1 MAILLRLTPTH
12 NELLR
17 GSGEKLTCHKSAK
30 RHETILKFSKDTSI
44 NDTRI
49 FKNFEKN
56 IKFSRKLERNVGLDK
71 QES

>member
-1 MAILLRLTPTH
+1 M
-12 NELLR
+12 
-17 GSGEKLTCHKSAK
+17 CHKSAK

>member
-1 MAILLRLTPTH
+1 MPTH
-12 NELLR
+12 NELLK
-17 GSGEKLTCHKSAK
+17 GSGGKLTWHKSAK
-30 RHETILKFSKDTSI
+30 RHETMLNFSKETSI

-49 FKNFEKN
+49 FKNIEKN

>member
-1 MAILLRLTPTH
+1 ML
-12 NELLR
+12 N
-17 GSGEKLTCHKSAK
+17 S
-30 RHETILKFSKDTSI
+30 SKETSI

-49 FKNFEKN
+49 FKNIEKN